1 MRPER
6 LSAPPGPVRPVCY
19 PFVALGAVSEETLRI
34 QVKAD
39 VLGSLEFSGK
49 DAAVNE
55 HLADTILNLT
65 VNFRLK

>member
-1 MRPER
+1 
-6 LSAPPGPVRPVCY
+6 
-19 PFVALGAVSEETLRI
+19 
-34 QVKAD
+34 

-65 VNFRLK
+65 VNFRLQ